1 MATLNREE
9 RALAASVERE
19 EWRSV
24 SGLKSARA
32 RYQTYAEATFKKDRR
47 VNIRISGVGFRAS
60 VRAPQH
66 SCPQGFDEPGVRE
79 RPVPGDECTSNASR
93 GADDQA
99 IERVPDGRQRGELVQ
114 LRQIEGKEPEARA
127 CFHGSSQ
134 LGKANAH
141 PPQSSENQHLCDHR
155 RRCQRLIA
163 AGFDI
168 FQGLPRQAT
177 ELVRRRQHEDAGVS
191 VEDVSTRHGVPVA
204 SRVSSRVTAER

>member
-1 MATLNREE
+1 MAIRVRAEE
-9 RALAASVERE
+9 CTG
-19 EWRSV
+19 SV
-24 SGLKSARA
+24 SDLGKGDVQEGSKGEHLHLGG
-32 RYQTYAEATFKKDRR
+32 
-47 VNIRISGVGFRAS
+47 RICAS
-60 VRAPQH
+60 VRSPQH

-177 ELVRRRQHEDAGVS
+177 ELAWRRQHEDAGVS